1 MKKFSKKKIEKG
13 VFIALCRVV
22 IINQKT
28 INIPINDIDIIDAIK
43 NWKFMVMNVV
53 FKSFEMGMD
62 GHVCISL
69 EIAYNLIVLLIYVH
83 TCHIG

>member
-1 MKKFSKKKIEKG
+1 MFQPED
-13 VFIALCRVV
+13 IAR
-22 IINQKT
+22 
-28 INIPINDIDIIDAIK
+28 DIIDAIK

-69 EIAYNLIVLLIYVH
+69 EIAYN
-83 TCHIG
+83 